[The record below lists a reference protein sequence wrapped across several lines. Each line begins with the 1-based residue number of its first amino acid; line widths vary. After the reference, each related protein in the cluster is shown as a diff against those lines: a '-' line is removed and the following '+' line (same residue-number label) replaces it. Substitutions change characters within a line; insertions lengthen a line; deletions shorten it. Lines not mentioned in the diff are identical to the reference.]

1 MNITMSQLKRLIKEE
16 VRNSRGTLAEASV
29 PQLPKTFVDF
39 RKKVAASL
47 TKLGAPKGLTDE
59 VKDVGNEGGEVANL
73 LYVAWNN
80 IEDSPDVDVSDT
92 IYDLVLDVCDAYQ
105 NPMNYAPGEAKG
117 HNVKKNALVLAK
129 GVAKVFSQ
137 ESTGT
142 KPSDDR
148 KLKEMASLV
157 VDVLHECGACADIKW
172 DGGNT
177 VTYRIIQSDYLE
189 AIESEALKAGFT
201 SASDEDVQDIWSDP
215 ITGLT
220 VVFGDGVATIH

>member
-1 MNITMSQLKRLIKEE
+1 MKITVSQLKRLIKEE
-16 VRNSRGTLAEASV
+16 VHNSRVVLVEA
-29 PQLPKTFVDF
+29 PALQLPKTFADF

-59 VKDVGNEGGEVANL
+59 VKDVGNEGGEVAEL
-73 LYVAWNN
+73 LYTAWENVKGSMS
-80 IEDSPDVDVSDT
+80 SPDADV
-92 IYDLVLDVCDAYQ
+92 IRDLVLDMCDAYQ

-117 HNVKKNALVLAK
+117 HKVKNPSVLAT
-129 GVAKVFSQ
+129 GVARAFGRG
-137 ESTGT
+137 STAA
-142 KPSDDR
+142 KPIVDR

-177 VTYRIIQSDYLE
+177 VTYRITQSDYLE
-189 AIESEALKAGFT
+189 AIEPEALKAGFT
-201 SASDEDVQDIWSDP
+201 SATDEDVQDTWSDP

-220 VVFGDGVATIH
+220 VVFGDGIATIK